1 MRDKHIRTSS
11 HILQMDACPY
21 NNDYELDTEAI
32 YTSKNLNKNKIYL
45 IREIQIKYISTQII
59 YSCI

>member
-32 YTSKNLNKNKIYL
+32 YTPKN
-45 IREIQIKYISTQII
+45 
-59 YSCI
+59 